1 MHRAVLAIFVLAIG
15 LTGCSQNDSGSNQ
28 QGKPPVADL
37 IAGKTIAERQC
48 KGCHGIDG
56 RGTGPAIPT
65 LAGQPD
71 TYLRGALS
79 EYRDGRRTHAA
90 LRSVMEQ
97 LSDTDARNVAGYYAG
112 LPPIP
117 ASAQPNVQVF
127 SPYEIGQ
134 KAAAPCFQCHGPDG
148 NSTQP
153 GTPTLA
159 GQQPRYFVS
168 AVHEYLSGTRGV
180 SPMHMLVRD
189 MRSTDLEGV
198 ALYFASQTPA
208 QRPAANFGTPAA
220 AAPHIVLCA
229 GCHGPL
235 GVSEDPGTPSLA
247 GQDPQYLVAAIKGY
261 RNQRK
266 YEPMMRVVA
275 GLTDADIDNIAAF
288 FTMQKSKPA
297 MNGRALIQDL
307 TQRCNRCHGPGVTG
321 SDIAIPRLNGQDMDY
336 LVMALRA
343 YRDNRRQTSIMHN
356 MVLPYGDAILESL
369 ASYYASQPIQ

>member
-1 MHRAVLAIFVLAIG
+1 MQRVLLATFALAIG
-15 LTGCSQNDSGSNQ
+15 LTGCSQQDSGTSQ
-28 QGKPPVADL
+28 HGKPPVADL

-71 TYLRGALS
+71 AYLRGALA

-112 LPPIP
+112 LPPVAAAAP
-117 ASAQPNVQVF
+117 ANIAVS

-134 KAAAPCFQCHGPDG
+134 KAAAPCFQCHGADG
-148 NSTQP
+148 NSTKP
-153 GTPTLA
+153 GVPTLA
-159 GQQPRYFVS
+159 GQQPRYFVN
-168 AVHEYLSGTRGV
+168 AVHESLTGVRGA

-189 MRSTDLEGV
+189 MRSTDLESI

-208 QRPAANFGTPAA
+208 QRPAANFGNPAA
-220 AAPHIVLCA
+220 AAQHIPLCA

-235 GVSEDPGTPSLA
+235 GVSEDAGTPSLA
-247 GQDPQYLVAAIKGY
+247 GQDPEYLVSALKAY
-261 RNQRK
+261 RNARK

-275 GLTDADIDNIAAF
+275 SLSDADIDNLAAF
-288 FTMQKSKPA
+288 FSVQKSKPA
-297 MNGRALIQDL
+297 ENGAALVHDL
-307 TQRCNRCHGPGVTG
+307 TQRCNRCHAPGVTG
-321 SDIAIPRLNGQDMDY
+321 TDVAIPRLDGQDLDY
-336 LVMALRA
+336 LIMALRA

-356 MVLPYGDAILESL
+356 MVLPYSDAILESL
-369 ASYYASQPIQ
+369 AAYYASQPIK